1 MPPESLPPG
10 SPDTSSPDTPTLEL
24 QARDSHAPDLS
35 EGEALAPTV
44 IVVDD
49 DHGVRTSLELL
60 LKSVGLPVTTYASP
74 QDFLRSYVIEQ
85 PGCVIVD
92 VRMPLMSG
100 LELHKELNRR
110 GAMIPIIFTTGNADV
125 TMAVEA
131 MQRGAFDF
139 LTKPVREQ
147 TLLERVHRALAKDA
161 ANRRVIGQRDRIVQ
175 RLGTLTLR
183 ERDVLEMVLG
193 GKPNKAMAA
202 DLGISQ
208 RTIEFYRQRIMEKMQ
223 AESLA
228 QLVRMISEISG
239 IPKPPP

>member
-1 MPPESLPPG
+1 MPPESQPPV
-10 SPDTSSPDTPTLEL
+10 SPDRSSPDTPTLEL
-24 QARDSHAPDLS
+24 QAQDSHAPDPS
-35 EGEALAPTV
+35 EVEALAPTV

-85 PGCVIVD
+85 PGCLIVD

-131 MQRGAFDF
+131 MQSGAFDF

-147 TLLERVHRALAKDA
+147 TLLERVHRALAKDV
-161 ANRRVIGQRDRIVQ
+161 ANRRVIGRCDRIAH
-175 RLGTLTLR
+175 RLRTLTRR
-183 ERDVLEMVLG
+183 EREVLEMVISG
-193 GKPNKAMAA
+193 TPNKAMAA
-202 DLGISQ
+202 NLGVSQ

-228 QLVRMISEISG
+228 QLVRMTMEIGG
-239 IPKPPP
+239 IPKLPP